1 MALPESCPIT
11 ANDHTGEFSALPSS
25 PGGALSPPG
34 PVRAHALRNR
44 EHILQVASEAFAE
57 SGTTSLNVIA
67 KRAGV
72 GAGTLYRHF
81 PAREDLILAVYQ
93 RDVQR
98 LVDSVPD
105 VIAAHSPLDS
115 FRIWFGTLADYIRV
129 KHGLGDALYTA
140 AAKDTINETYAPV
153 LAAVRMLLDGCAADG
168 SLRAGLDPNDVLLLM
183 GFLWRTPPTDAGRE
197 QGRRLMELVIEGLR
211 PLTG

>member
-1 MALPESCPIT
+1 MTQPAQ
-11 ANDHTGEFSALPSS
+11 
-25 PGGALSPPG
+25 G
-34 PVRAHALRNR
+34 PVRAHALRTR
-44 EHILQVASEAFAE
+44 EHILEVASEAFAE
-57 SGTTSLNVIA
+57 SGTTSLNAIA

-105 VIAAHSPLDS
+105 VLAEHRPLDS
-115 FRIWFGTLADYIRV
+115 FRIWFLTLADYIRV

-140 AAKDTINETYAPV
+140 AAQDVVNEAYAPV
-153 LAAVRMLLDGCAADG
+153 IAAVTVLLQACASDG
-168 SLRAGLDPNDVLLLM
+168 SLRDGLDPDDVLLLM
-183 GFLWRTPPTDAGRE
+183 GFLWRTPVTEAGRE
-197 QGRRLMELVIEGLR
+197 QARRMLDLVIDGLR
-211 PLTG
+211 PR

>member
-1 MALPESCPIT
+1 MSQPT
-11 ANDHTGEFSALPSS
+11 T
-25 PGGALSPPG
+25 G

-57 SGTTSLNVIA
+57 SGTTSLNAIA

-81 PAREDLILAVYQ
+81 PTREDLILAVYQ

-105 VIAAHSPLDS
+105 ILAENPPLDS
-115 FRIWFGTLADYIRV
+115 FRIWFLTLADYIRV

-140 AAKDTINETYAPV
+140 AAQSVVNEAYAPV
-153 LAAVRMLLDGCAADG
+153 IAAVTVLLQACVNHG
-168 SLRAGLDPNDVLLLM
+168 SLRDGLDPGDVLLLM
-183 GFLWRTPPTDAGRE
+183 GFLWRTPATDQGRE
-197 QGRRLMELVIEGLR
+197 QAGRLLELTIEGLR
-211 PLTG
+211 PR

>member
-1 MALPESCPIT
+1 MSQPT
-11 ANDHTGEFSALPSS
+11 T
-25 PGGALSPPG
+25 G

-44 EHILQVASEAFAE
+44 EHILKVASEAFAE
-57 SGTTSLNVIA
+57 SGTTSLNAIA

-81 PAREDLILAVYQ
+81 PTREDLILAVYQ

-105 VIAAHSPLDS
+105 ILAEHPPLDS
-115 FRIWFGTLADYIRV
+115 FRIWFLTLADYIRV

-140 AAKDTINETYAPV
+140 AAQDVVNEAYAPV
-153 LAAVRMLLDGCAADG
+153 IAAVTVLLQACASDG
-168 SLRAGLDPNDVLLLM
+168 SLRDGLDPDDVLLLM
-183 GFLWRTPPTDAGRE
+183 GFLWRTPVTEAGRE
-197 QGRRLMELVIEGLR
+197 QARRMLDLVIDGLR
-211 PLTG
+211 PR

>member
-1 MALPESCPIT
+1 VT
-11 ANDHTGEFSALPSS
+11 QSAQ
-25 PGGALSPPG
+25 G

-57 SGTTSLNVIA
+57 SGATSLNAIA

-81 PAREDLILAVYQ
+81 PTRGDLILAVYQ
-93 RDVQR
+93 RDMQR

-105 VIAAHSPLDS
+105 ILAEHPPLDT
-115 FRIWFGTLADYIRV
+115 FRIWFLTLADYIRV

-140 AAKDTINETYAPV
+140 ADQNVVNEAYAPV
-153 LAAVRMLLDGCAADG
+153 IAAVTVLLQACADHG
-168 SLRAGLDPNDVLLLM
+168 RLRDGLDPGDVLLLM
-183 GFLWRTPPTDAGRE
+183 GFLWRTPATNQGRE
-197 QGRRLMELVIEGLR
+197 QARRLLELTIEGLR
-211 PLTG
+211 PR